1 MIKNQ
6 DFFFIFSMC
15 TLMLHCCVFPKC
27 CVIVF
32 HDCFLLLF
40 FAITYCFISPSSTVG
55 VVSSSL
61 TFAITII
68 IHHQQLL
75 VLIHHC
81 LFCFII
87 PCCYCYLPLLVHGVV
102 SPFLVIIVF
111 CHSLLLLLLFV
122 VVKFACMAKSTLYD

>member
-81 LFCFII
+81 LFLMLFHH
-87 PCCYCYLPLLVHGVV
+87 P
-102 SPFLVIIVF
+102 
-111 CHSLLLLLLFV
+111 LLLLLFAI
-122 VVKFACMAKSTLYD
+122 ACSWCRFTISCYHCSLPFFVIVTFVCCGEICMYG